1 MVEDVVKEGAIGGGD
16 IAVLGDTGHRVLG
29 ESSPNMGVI
38 GLTIRCCCCCCWVSD
53 LRLSGPLTEPD
64 RTSCFSAA
72 TGDAVKAKRGEL
84 GVAGTDRAGEC
95 TGGGMTEGIW

>member
-16 IAVLGDTGHRVLG
+16 IGVLGDTGHRVLG
-29 ESSPNMGVI
+29 ESSPNTGVI
-38 GLTIRCCCCCCWVSD
+38 GLTTRCCWISD
-53 LRLSGPLTEPD
+53 LRLRGPPTEPD

-72 TGDAVKAKRGEL
+72 TGDAAKPKRGEL

-95 TGGGMTEGIW
+95 PGGGMTEGSW